1 MFGRSDSLNF
11 HGSPL
16 MSVSKQTWRL
26 FTKCA
31 AAAGDRVLLP
41 EDEHHYAH
49 HVLRLGV
56 GERVEVGD
64 RSGFVAS
71 ALITRCDKKAIE
83 VEIEEIFVERAFP
96 CRVTLFLAL
105 PKPSTLEE
113 VVGLAAEMGV
123 SSLVVFR
130 SHRCQ
135 SKAPVKAEKLE
146 RAAQESLRITKAFR
160 APTLL
165 VVEDFGALQE
175 LIASCGPAFLC
186 DESSHRM
193 GDDLGSALRGLANES
208 PKNIA
213 LIVGPESSFEP
224 WERASFLAWGAR
236 SVSLGPL
243 VLRVPTAVAYA
254 LGVTMSRFNSHYSP

>member
-1 MFGRSDSLNF
+1 
-11 HGSPL
+11 
-16 MSVSKQTWRL
+16 MSSSKQTWRL
-26 FTKCA
+26 FTTCA
-31 AAAGDRVLLP
+31 AAVGERVLLP
-41 EDEHHYAH
+41 GDEHHYAH

-64 RSGFVAS
+64 HSGFVAT
-71 ALITRCDKKAIE
+71 AVITRCDKKGIE
-83 VEIEEIFVERAFP
+83 VEIEEILVERAFP
-96 CRVTLFLAL
+96 CQVTLFLAL

-130 SHRCQ
+130 TQRCQ
-135 SKAPVKAEKLE
+135 SKAPVKVEKLE
-146 RAAQESLRITKAFR
+146 RASQESLRISKAFR
-160 APTLL
+160 APTLR
-165 VVEDFGALQE
+165 VVEDFGALQG

-186 DESSHRM
+186 DESSQRM
-193 GDDLGSALRGLANES
+193 GDDLGSALRGLPKES
-208 PKNIA
+208 ATNIA

-224 WERASFLAWGAR
+224 WERERFLAWGAK

-254 LGVTMSRFNSHYSP
+254 LGVAMSHFNSHYSP